1 MAIRKDAGLLLY
13 YKKHSAK
20 NNKHAIVKVA
30 RKLAL
35 IAKGV
40 VTKNQPYDSNYISNI
55 DELNNVYNKA
65 E

>member
-1 MAIRKDAGLLLY
+1 MLVEAAWVAIRKDSGLLFY
-13 YKKHSAK
+13 YKKHAVS

-40 VTKNQPYDSNYISNI
+40 VTKNQPYN
-55 DELNNVYNKA
+55 A
-65 E
+65 EYLVIRK